1 MQHQN
6 GARAGNRALSWAVSL
21 ILAVAVAL
29 AGMPLVLP
37 GVTAVAAAEDGSEL
51 TVAINEVESSDAD
64 DGPDW
69 VELYNYGDEAV
80 DVSGWY
86 VLDDDSSHTA
96 QPLADGTTIEAGGLL
111 VLEDGTDFDCGL
123 GKSDTVT
130 LYDADGN
137 VVDEYSWSGHADGTY
152 QRIPDGTGDFV
163 DAEPTKGELNC
174 PVFINEIESKDADGG
189 NDWVEII
196 NIGSSAVDVSGWYI
210 LDNDPEGHAD
220 ETTPLADG
228 TTLEAGAVLVLEEG
242 TDFDFG
248 LGGEDTATLYN
259 ADGVAVDTYSWTSH
273 ASGTYSRVP
282 DGTGDFVD
290 QDPTKGELNSTSEE
304 GEEEAAKTVAIN
316 EVESSDADDGPD
328 WVEIYNYGDEAVDIS
343 GWYILDSDG
352 EDHLSETTP
361 LADGTTLEAGAVLV
375 LEEGTDFDFG
385 LGKSD
390 TVSLYDADGNLVD
403 EYSWSGHADGTY
415 QRVPDGTGD
424 FVDAEPTKGE
434 LNSAAEE
441 EEEEA
446 SYTVAINEV
455 NSAPDDWVEIYN
467 YGDEAVDISGWY
479 ILDNDPEG
487 NADKTTPL
495 ADGTTLEA
503 GAFYVFVQN
512 TDFTFGI
519 GSEDAITLYDAD
531 GNAIDTVSWTEHASY
546 NGDAAQASLGRYPDG
561 TGDFTITKETQ
572 GEANAVYSSA
582 AGLVLNEIYYVGD
595 ASTDWVELYNPTDE
609 AIDLSGV
616 VISGTNGSYTFD
628 GTSIEAGAFLVVK
641 VDFDLAD
648 ADTLTITQDGEEL
661 ASASWTE
668 QVETSLGLY
677 PDVDGSI
684 YLETSEVTKGY
695 ANVFND
701 ADWPGADSVTTVTDL
716 SFLEDSSG
724 LDFADG
730 KLYAVD
736 NGTGTF
742 WVIEVTEND
751 DGTLSY
757 SYASTFDED
766 GKQVVFQADA
776 DDADAAGP
784 DAEGITV
791 DASGNVYF
799 AVERD
804 NSDKG
809 TNYDVILMLTADQVG
824 SDSTSLVATYEWD
837 LTDILPSVSAN
848 MGIEAVEWVS
858 FDDVKGNL
866 YDENTG
872 ATFDPSNYS
881 NAVGGGV
888 FFVALEDNG
897 HVYAFVLNEDETATL
912 IADIDTELGHAMAL
926 DYDTANDVLWV
937 VTDDAVSSVAVVIS
951 FDEGTT
957 SIIHVQ
963 PSDGATALVNS
974 EGFAIA
980 DVSYTTDDGLR
991 PCFYFVDGATSG
1003 QLSVGYLYCN
1013 YMALLTDEDG
1023 TEEGGHSYGEGV
1035 VTEATCTE
1043 DGETTYT
1050 CTVCGGT
1057 RTETIDATGHS
1068 LTYVEATDATCA
1080 EDGNIAHW
1088 ACESCGKLFSDEEGT
1103 AEVSGDDVAVAA
1115 TGEHSWDGGAVTE
1128 AAWDGA
1134 EGTVTYTCSVCGGTV
1149 TEAFSYVIEEGAG
1162 QTVSRGE
1169 DMTVTSDS
1177 TLGDG
1182 YGKFT
1187 GLEVDGEGLEAGTD
1201 YTYEEGSVVATVGSA
1216 YLDALDAG
1224 EHGLTFVYEDGS
1236 VSTTFTISDDGAA
1249 ASDGAAEEAG
1259 SGDGLAGT
1267 GDGAALAVAGVA
1279 AVGAVAL
1286 AAGIAVSRRRG
1297 A

>member
-1 MQHQN
+1 MFLSLAFFSQVDAAVSGGPGREGADGMQHQT
-6 GARAGNRALSWAVSL
+6 GTHAGNRALLWVVSI
-21 ILAVAVAL
+21 ILAVAMAL

-69 VELYNYGDEAV
+69 VEIYNYGDEAV

-86 VLDDDSSHTA
+86 
-96 QPLADGTTIEAGGLL
+96 
-111 VLEDGTDFDCGL
+111 
-123 GKSDTVT
+123 
-130 LYDADGN
+130 
-137 VVDEYSWSGHADGTY
+137 
-152 QRIPDGTGDFV
+152 
-163 DAEPTKGELNC
+163 
-174 PVFINEIESKDADGG
+174 
-189 NDWVEII
+189 
-196 NIGSSAVDVSGWYI
+196 
-210 LDNDPEGHAD
+210 
-220 ETTPLADG
+220 
-228 TTLEAGAVLVLEEG
+228 
-242 TDFDFG
+242 
-248 LGGEDTATLYN
+248 
-259 ADGVAVDTYSWTSH
+259 
-273 ASGTYSRVP
+273 
-282 DGTGDFVD
+282 
-290 QDPTKGELNSTSEE
+290 
-304 GEEEAAKTVAIN
+304 
-316 EVESSDADDGPD
+316 
-328 WVEIYNYGDEAVDIS
+328 
-343 GWYILDSDG
+343 ILDSDG
-352 EDHLSETTP
+352 EDHLDETTP

-390 TVSLYDADGNLVD
+390 TVTLYDADGNVVD

-424 FVDAEPTKGE
+424 FVDAEPTKGA
-434 LNSAAEE
+434 LNSTED

-446 SYTVAINEV
+446 AKTVVINEV

-479 ILDNDPEG
+479 ILDDAGEDNLDE
-487 NADKTTPL
+487 TTPL

-503 GAFYVFVQN
+503 GAFYVFVQK

-546 NGDAAQASLGRYPDG
+546 NGDTAQASLGRYPDG

-582 AGLVLNEIYYVGD
+582 SGLVLNEIYYADD
-595 ASTDWVELYNPTDE
+595 ASSDWVELYNPTDE

-616 VISGTNGSYTFD
+616 VISAANGSYTFD
-628 GTSIEAGAFLVVK
+628 GASIEAGAFLVVE
-641 VDFDLAD
+641 VGFDLAD

-677 PDVDGSI
+677 PDVGGSI

-695 ANVFND
+695 ANVFDD

-791 DASGNVYF
+791 DGSGNVYF

-858 FDDVKGNL
+858 FDDVNGKL
-866 YDENTG
+866 YDQNTS
-872 ATFDPSNYS
+872 ATFNSSNYS
-881 NAVGGGV
+881 SAVGGGV

-897 HVYAFVLNEDETATL
+897 HVYAFVLNEDETVTL

-1035 VTEATCTE
+1035 VTEPTCTE
-1043 DGETTYT
+1043 GGYTTYT
-1050 CTVCGGT
+1050 CEICGYECT
-1057 RTETIDATGHS
+1057 ADEIDAP
-1068 LTYVEATDATCA
+1068 
-1080 EDGNIAHW
+1080 
-1088 ACESCGKLFSDEEGT
+1088 
-1103 AEVSGDDVAVAA
+1103 VAVAA
-1115 TGEHSWDGGAVTE
+1115 TGEHSYDGGTVTVG
-1128 AAWDGA
+1128 AWDGA
-1134 EGTVTYTCSVCGGTV
+1134 EGTITYTCTVCGGTV
-1149 TEAFSYVIEEGAG
+1149 TEAFSYVVEEGANE
-1162 QTVSRGE
+1162 TVARGE
-1169 DMTVTSDS
+1169 DLTVTSDS

-1187 GLEVDGEGLEAGTD
+1187 GLEVDGEELDSSD
-1201 YTYEEGSVVATVGSA
+1201 YTYEEGSVVATISA
-1216 YLDALDAG
+1216 DYLDTLDAG
-1224 EHGLTFVYEDGS
+1224 EHELTFVYTDGS
-1236 VSTTFTISDDGAA
+1236 VSTTFTIEDVADE
-1249 ASDGAAEEAG
+1249 EEASEEG
-1259 SGDGLAGT
+1259 SSDDGLAGT
-1267 GDGAALAVAGVA
+1267 GDGTASTVLGVA
-1279 AVGAVAL
+1279 ATGAVAL
-1286 AAGIAVSRRRG
+1286 AAGLLAGRRRR